1 MDHHCVW
8 IGNCVGLHNMKPFL
22 LFLIYGMLTTIISVS
37 LALVEILRCYVIDNL
52 KDSSHKMCNLDEN
65 KGAPDGLFLASSSIT
80 GIGLFFILFLGFLC
94 LAVWCS

>member
-1 MDHHCVW
+1 
-8 IGNCVGLHNMKPFL
+8 MKPFL

-37 LALVEILRCYVIDNL
+37 LALVEIIRCYVVDPI
-52 KDSSHKMCNLDEN
+52 DSSHKMCNLDEN
-65 KGAPDGLFLASSSIT
+65 KGAPDGLFLASSTLT